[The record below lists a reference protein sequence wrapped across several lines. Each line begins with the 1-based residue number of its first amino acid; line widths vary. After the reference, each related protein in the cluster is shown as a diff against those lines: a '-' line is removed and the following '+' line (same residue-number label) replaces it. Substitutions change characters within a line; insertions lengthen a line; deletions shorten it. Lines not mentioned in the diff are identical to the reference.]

1 VSARAWAG
9 PLACAGLTAVGSLP
23 ALAVHVS
30 TDAPLAIAC
39 DDVQRYREAGE
50 DVVFKR

>member
-1 VSARAWAG
+1 MSARAWAG
-9 PLACAGLTAVGSLP
+9 LLACAGLTAVGSLP